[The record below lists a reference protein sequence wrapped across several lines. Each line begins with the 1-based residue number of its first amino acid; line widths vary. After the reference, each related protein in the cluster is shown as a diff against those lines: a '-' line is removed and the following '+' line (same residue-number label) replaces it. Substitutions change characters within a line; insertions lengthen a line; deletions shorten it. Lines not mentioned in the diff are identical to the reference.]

1 MNSLLDFDKL
11 YADVMKIDSA
21 IRMPQFKITQV
32 KKSVADLETTSI
44 QSSMMMN
51 SRWCIITQVK
61 DGRRKNIEHKL
72 GNTKYAM
79 AEYDKLKRIA
89 FPINKKYMLLLT
101 TEIDADHANVIDKV
115 LELIRDI

>member
-51 SRWCIITQVK
+51 SR
-61 DGRRKNIEHKL
+61 
-72 GNTKYAM
+72 
-79 AEYDKLKRIA
+79 
-89 FPINKKYMLLLT
+89 
-101 TEIDADHANVIDKV
+101 
-115 LELIRDI
+115 